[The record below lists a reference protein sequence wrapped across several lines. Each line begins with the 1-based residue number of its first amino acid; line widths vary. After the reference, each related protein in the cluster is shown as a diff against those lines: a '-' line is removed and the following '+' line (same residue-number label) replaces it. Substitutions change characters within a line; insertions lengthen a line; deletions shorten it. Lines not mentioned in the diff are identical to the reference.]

1 MLHNAGAHLPF
12 AKACRTKAA
21 HFLRYISTIG
31 AAMTD
36 FSTARRHM
44 VDGQVRT
51 ADVTDLRVLTAM
63 QEVPRERFVPPSAVA
78 LAYLDTDLTVGEDGS
93 RRLLKPMILAKMIHA
108 ADLAGTDRVLDVGCA
123 TGYAA
128 AVLAQIAG
136 EVVALE
142 QDAGLGKM
150 AQTAL
155 TGLPNVS
162 VVTGPL
168 TAGWAAG
175 APYDVI
181 LIEGATEIE
190 PQTFCAQLKDGG
202 QLVCVLGSGP
212 DTKAMLYRRSGGE
225 MGGRPIF
232 DARAAVLP
240 GFRKTPVFAF

>member
-1 MLHNAGAHLPF
+1 LPGI
-12 AKACRTKAA
+12 APQKAA
-21 HFLRYISTIG
+21 YFLRFISTIG
-31 AAMTD
+31 AVMTD

-51 ADVTDLRVLTAM
+51 ADVTDLRVITAM
-63 QEVPRERFVPPSAVA
+63 QEVPRERFVPPSATA
-78 LAYLDTDLTVGEDGS
+78 LAYLDLDLTVGEGGS
-93 RRLLKPMILAKMIHA
+93 RRLLKPMVLAKMIHA
-108 ADLAGTDRVLDVGCA
+108 ADLAGADRVLDVGCA

-142 QDAGLGKM
+142 EDAGLAAM
-150 AQTAL
+150 AQKAL

-162 VVTGPL
+162 VVSGAL
-168 TAGWAAG
+168 TAGWPAG

-181 LIEGATEIE
+181 LLEGSTEVE
-190 PQTFCAQLKDGG
+190 PHAFCTQLKDGG
-202 QLVCVLGSGP
+202 RLVCVLGSGP

-232 DARAAVLP
+232 DARATVLP